1 MVTAS
6 RAMSRGAI
14 VSTSDRTQRDYC
26 GIPTTMNGGI
36 RSRIPTMTMAN
47 RLWILAPRVPRQQE
61 TGREQERYMEFG
73 VFRCLVI
80 GDRCLVKVGADR
92 VSYSHVMFNK

>member
-1 MVTAS
+1 
-6 RAMSRGAI
+6 
-14 VSTSDRTQRDYC
+14 
-26 GIPTTMNGGI
+26 
-36 RSRIPTMTMAN
+36 
-47 RLWILAPRVPRQQE
+47 
-61 TGREQERYMEFG
+61 MEFG